1 MQKYIDSN
9 EARRLSRLNNI
20 KSSIGSKMQHNG
32 YLKIQTERRRKEQL
46 RARKMEAKNRKHIG
60 NGIHVDTSISKADAV
75 SKCGLKLKVTQE
87 STARTA
93 RQVSSRVHQEKK
105 KVEVKQPSIR
115 RRFVPKK
122 KQVVHV
128 EEEASL
134 PLLKDRLKVSDVGN
148 NNSTNIRSKQPKQLA
163 PIQSK
168 PRNSLIHQRRRVE
181 DGKENSD
188 NSNSSSN
195 NQELPR
201 NKPDLAAV
209 PPKKEVSSTTSQK
222 KYFMDIDSLRREHAD
237 AIKMLEELDKN
248 EGQRRRRSLDSS
260 AESNAS
266 FASYNS
272 VNNTLD
278 DEFVQDCSSK
288 SPYTDEVVVRRNNT
302 NNDAPHTV
310 TESFLDMTHLSI
322 SLRDEFDCGD
332 DVDGND
338 NFFDQSDRV
347 GSVGGGSINLTPTKN
362 RSFTSSCASI
372 EESSDFFG
380 EECHSCSTEEYSSG
394 GTF

>member
-1 MQKYIDSN
+1 MEKYIDSN

-87 STARTA
+87 NTA

-105 KVEVKQPSIR
+105 KVEAKKPSTR

-122 KQVVHV
+122 KQAVHV

-168 PRNSLIHQRRRVE
+168 PIQRKSLIHQRRRVE

-201 NKPDLAAV
+201 NKPDLSAV
-209 PPKKEVSSTTSQK
+209 HKGASTTSPK

-237 AIKMLEELDKN
+237 AIKMLEALDKN

-278 DEFVQDCSSK
+278 DEFVQDCSSR
-288 SPYTDEVVVRRNNT
+288 SPYADEVVVGRNDT

-347 GSVGGGSINLTPTKN
+347 GSVGAGSINLTPTKN

-380 EECHSCSTEEYSSG
+380 GDSCSTEEYSSG

>member
-87 STARTA
+87 NTDRTA

-105 KVEVKQPSIR
+105 KVEAKKPSTR

-148 NNSTNIRSKQPKQLA
+148 NNSTNIRSKQQTTCT
-163 PIQSK
+163 
-168 PRNSLIHQRRRVE
+168 NSEQAYPE
-181 DGKENSD
+181 KE
-188 NSNSSSN
+188 
-195 NQELPR
+195 
-201 NKPDLAAV
+201 
-209 PPKKEVSSTTSQK
+209 
-222 KYFMDIDSLRREHAD
+222 
-237 AIKMLEELDKN
+237 
-248 EGQRRRRSLDSS
+248 LDSS
-260 AESNAS
+260 KK
-266 FASYNS
+266 
-272 VNNTLD
+272 
-278 DEFVQDCSSK
+278 K
-288 SPYTDEVVVRRNNT
+288 SRGWER
-302 NNDAPHTV
+302 
-310 TESFLDMTHLSI
+310 
-322 SLRDEFDCGD
+322 
-332 DVDGND
+332 
-338 NFFDQSDRV
+338 
-347 GSVGGGSINLTPTKN
+347 K
-362 RSFTSSCASI
+362 
-372 EESSDFFG
+372 
-380 EECHSCSTEEYSSG
+380 
-394 GTF
+394 

>member
-20 KSSIGSKMQHNG
+20 KSSIGSKMQHNC
-32 YLKIQTERRRKEQL
+32 YLKIQTEKRRKEQL
-46 RARKMEAKNRKHIG
+46 KQRKMEAKNRKHIG

-87 STARTA
+87 NTA

-105 KVEVKQPSIR
+105 KVEAKKPSTR
-115 RRFVPKK
+115 RGFVPKK
-122 KQVVHV
+122 KQAVHV

-148 NNSTNIRSKQPKQLA
+148 NNSTNTRSKQPKQLA
-163 PIQSK
+163 PIQRK

-201 NKPDLAAV
+201 NKPDLSAV
-209 PPKKEVSSTTSQK
+209 HKGASTTSQK

-372 EESSDFFG
+372 EESSIFCGDADID
-380 EECHSCSTEEYSSG
+380 SCSTEEYSSG